1 MSGYVDVCSWLE
13 DEFDY
18 LSETWDQAVKN
29 ACYYFATRF

>member
-18 LSETWDQAVKN
+18 LSETWDQAVKKRLLLFCN
-29 ACYYFATRF
+29 